1 MSNNDSQP
9 FAVRAH
15 FLQHQRIWSVGLLL
29 LWASAN
35 TLLLASTEVMEVRR
49 TGHTLPW
56 WEPLCW
62 EVTSIGMLL
71 LLIWPLAKWLSWLQ
85 GRFSAPAQILLHT
98 LATLPFSVIHV
109 SGMVALRKLWY
120 GLLGHSYHFGPVG
133 YEFLY
138 EYRKDAMTYL
148 ILVAVISSYRFI
160 VRRLQGEA
168 SYIDESDVSST
179 PLPDRLLVKKLGKE
193 FLINVADITRVDA
206 SGNYANLHVAERV
219 YPMRITMA
227 SL

>member
-160 VRRLQGEA
+160 VRRLQRSEEHT
-168 SYIDESDVSST
+168 SELQSRENLVC
-179 PLPDRLLVKKLGKE
+179 RLLLEKKKKK
-193 FLINVADITRVDA
+193 T
-206 SGNYANLHVAERV
+206 
-219 YPMRITMA
+219 
-227 SL
+227 